1 MRNICLNICSC
12 SETNPEGGE
21 RGTECVFSV
30 DKPDFD
36 EVLTKRKGEK
46 KIALNAFASNTSATL
61 SNILPTGFVVHFM
74 VDLETA
80 RDKMEKFSF
89 SLGVVL
95 KQNNQ
100 DTTCIKYVYR

>member
-21 RGTECVFSV
+21 RGTECIFSV

-36 EVLTKRKGEK
+36 EVLTKTKGEK
-46 KIALNAFASNTSATL
+46 KIALNPFASNTIAAL
-61 SNILPTGFVVHFM
+61 SNILPTGFVVHLL

-80 RDKMEKFSF
+80 RVKMEFRF
-89 SLGVVL
+89 SLVVVL

-100 DTTCIKYVYR
+100 DTSCIKYVYR